1 MAIYLQ
7 VRAGQIHLLLDALS
21 VHEILGLDALA
32 EGGGSHCEWRSEVLQ
47 SLNLGE
53 FLGSPSESPG
63 MGVVYTPQPD
73 VPGARPMMLKVD
85 EVLRLRELRAGD
97 WSALPRLPEQTLV
110 FFDAIHVDA
119 TAGQQIYRLRNR
131 LAPALFAAL
140 PAADETLSDAELEM
154 AEPP

>member
-32 EGGGSHCEWRSEVLQ
+32 EGGGAHCEWRSEVLQ

-53 FLGSPSESPG
+53 FLGSPSVAPG
-63 MGVVYTPQPD
+63 MGVVYTPDRDAQPI
-73 VPGARPMMLKVD
+73 MLKVD

-119 TAGQQIYRLRNR
+119 AANQQIYRLRSR
-131 LAPALFAAL
+131 LAPTLFAAK
-140 PAADETLSDAELEM
+140 AELEL